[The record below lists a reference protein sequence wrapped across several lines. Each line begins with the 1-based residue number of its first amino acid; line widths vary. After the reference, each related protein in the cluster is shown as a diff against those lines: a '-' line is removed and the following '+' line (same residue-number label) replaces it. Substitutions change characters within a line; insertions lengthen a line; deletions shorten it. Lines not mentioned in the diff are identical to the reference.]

1 MTTKQIDYCI
11 ALARTLNFSRAA
23 EQMFVSQP
31 TFSYQIRLLE
41 EEIGFTLF
49 ERSGKGA
56 ALTPAGAQFVSFL
69 SGMREELKR
78 AVEQGQ
84 NFSAKY
90 QDSISVS
97 LMVRQAVY
105 FLPEAMR
112 LFAEARPD
120 VQITP
125 KFQYENGMD
134 GFLKDETD
142 LLFSLKEHTRHIPGI
157 VVHELF
163 TSHIYLI
170 ARRDD
175 PLAEKNRIAESDLY
189 GRTLMV
195 GGGSPAALRTVQHR
209 LLATGRISWFNSPD
223 HDTTLTNVAAGR
235 GVCLAPGFL
244 NDHSG
249 QFAWIPFDC
258 RESFSCVL
266 CAHKNDNRPSVGVF
280 LDILK
285 KLYRDAVAFPLPHP
299 PTWRRR

>member
-11 ALARTLNFSRAA
+11 ELAHTLNFSRAA
-23 EQMFVSQP
+23 DNMFVSQP

-41 EEIGFTLF
+41 EEIGFAVF

-56 ALTPAGAQFVSFL
+56 SLTPAGSQFVTFL
-69 SGMREELKR
+69 TGMREDLKR

-90 QDSISVS
+90 RDSISISVP
-97 LMVRQAVY
+97 VRQAVY

-112 LFAEARPD
+112 LFAGSDPD
-120 VQITP
+120 VQIIP
-125 KFQYENGMD
+125 KFQYENGIAD
-134 GFLKDETD
+134 FLKNRTD
-142 LLFSLKEHTRHIPGI
+142 ILFSLREHTRQIPGI
-157 VVHELF
+157 VVHDLF
-163 TSHIYLI
+163 TSQIYLI
-170 ARRDD
+170 AQRDD
-175 PLAEKNRIAESDLY
+175 PLAEKNLISGPDLF

-195 GGGSPAALRTVQHR
+195 GGGSPNALKAVQHR
-209 LLATGRISWFNSPD
+209 LIATGKINYFNSAD

-258 RESFSCVL
+258 RENFPCVL
-266 CAHKNDNRPSVGVF
+266 CTHRDDNRPSLSSF
-280 LDILK
+280 LNVLK
-285 KLYRDAVAFPLPHP
+285 KLYHEAVAFPL
-299 PTWRRR
+299 

>member
-11 ALARTLNFSRAA
+11 ELAHTLNFSRAA
-23 EQMFVSQP
+23 DNMFVSQP

-41 EEIGFTLF
+41 AEIGFAVF

-69 SGMREELKR
+69 TGMREDLKR
-78 AVEQGQ
+78 AIEQGQ
-84 NFSAKY
+84 NYSAKY
-90 QDSISVS
+90 QDSISIS
-97 LMVRQAVY
+97 MMVRQAVY

-112 LFAEARPD
+112 LFAETKPE

-125 KFQYENGMD
+125 VFQYENGVES
-134 GFLKDETD
+134 FLRNEVDI
-142 LLFSLKEHTRHIPGI
+142 LFALMEQTKQIPGI
-157 VVHELF
+157 RVHELF
-163 TSHIYLI
+163 ESHIYLI
-170 ARRDD
+170 AQRDD
-175 PLAEKNRIAESDLY
+175 PLAVMNRISEEDLY

-195 GGGSPAALRTVQHR
+195 GGGSPPALKAVQHR
-209 LLATGRISWFNSPD
+209 LINTGKVDYFNSAD

-258 RESFSCVL
+258 RETFSCVL
-266 CAHKNDNRPSVGVF
+266 CTHREDLRPSLKAF
-280 LDILK
+280 LSTLK
-285 KLYRDAVAFPLPHP
+285 KLYSEAVAFPL
-299 PTWRRR
+299 

>member
-11 ALARTLNFSRAA
+11 ELARTLNFSRAA
-23 EQMFVSQP
+23 DNMFVSQP

-41 EEIGFTLF
+41 DEVGFAIF

-56 ALTPAGAQFVSFL
+56 SLTPAGAQFVSYL
-69 SGMREELKR
+69 TGMRQDLKR

-90 QDSISVS
+90 RDSISICM
-97 LMVRQAVY
+97 MVRQALY

-112 LFAEARPD
+112 IFSESEPN
-120 VQITP
+120 VQILP
-125 KFQYENGMD
+125 RFRYENSMES
-134 GFLKDETD
+134 FLQNETD
-142 LLFSLKEHTRHIPGI
+142 IVFALKEQTKQVAGI
-157 VVHELF
+157 RVHELF
-163 TSHIYLI
+163 ESRIYLI
-170 ARRDD
+170 TEKKD
-175 PLAEKNRIAESDLY
+175 PLADKNMVREEDLY

-195 GGGSPAALRTVQHR
+195 GGGSPQALKTVQHR
-209 LLATGRISWFNSPD
+209 LISSGKIDYFNSAD

-258 RESFSCVL
+258 SESFSCVL
-266 CAHKNDNRPSVGVF
+266 CTHKDDQRDSVKEF
-280 LDILK
+280 LTILK
-285 KLYRDAVAFPLPHP
+285 RLYQDAVAFPL
-299 PTWRRR
+299 